1 MKHTLRFCC
10 LTGLFLISG
19 CAATTLPEARTF
31 TTIETVEPQEPF
43 KSSDMFIASQGDW
56 RYEIDAGDAGNGT
69 IVLRRAHDEEYDA
82 MFSDNENDRRIQYW
96 VVDKDG
102 ALLLAAV
109 VEHDEQAVS
118 IFDPPLMIAPAQL
131 AAGESRTAESKMR
144 VVDSKNPRHQRERGT
159 GVSTIE
165 YVGDERVDTPL
176 GDLVA
181 KRLKTRF
188 EAKLGLAT
196 AVHENTIW
204 VVPDIGVIAEES
216 TQQITA
222 LGLFNKSSNRRIV
235 LIEAPAIQ

>member
-1 MKHTLRFCC
+1 MKHTLLLCC
-10 LTGLFLISG
+10 VTASMLISG
-19 CAATTLPEARTF
+19 CAATALPAARTF
-31 TTIETVEPQEPF
+31 TTIETVESHEPF
-43 KSSDMFIASQGDW
+43 NSSDLFIASQGDW
-56 RYEIDAGDAGNGT
+56 RYEVDAGESSNGT

-82 MFSDNENDRRIQYW
+82 MFSDNEDDRRIQYW

-102 ALLLAAV
+102 SLLLAAV

-131 AAGESRTAESKMR
+131 AAGESHTAESKMR

-159 GVSTIE
+159 GVNTIE
-165 YVGDERVDTPL
+165 YVGDERVETPL
-176 GDLVA
+176 GNLIA

-204 VVPDIGVIAEES
+204 VVADIGVIAEES

-235 LIEAPAIQ
+235 LIETPALQ